1 MKGRKNSRRAPSPY
15 LSAGQTGK
23 HGRTQNTRKPNQ
35 QQEAVD
41 CALLLKTDAGEAQGC
56 QMGIPTRRHQ
66 AANFRSIHG
75 RRKGRRRRRTDQ
87 PNRHSAF
94 LTLQQHLP
102 TSGQHREQVNA
113 ELLCAALPKNLPQS
127 SSPCCLYRRRHSRQ
141 ARRNT
146 QGVKDLTRLLAS
158 RPKFTPCIST
168 DRCPF
173 HALAFTRAPTHSR
186 KTIFTPPCHYS
197 SVHRDTG
204 YTHLT
209 TKPRR
214 FRSDEVPRTTNIYF
228 PLSR

>member
-1 MKGRKNSRRAPSPY
+1 MHETQEEESSKMKTKGIEPILERRANR
-15 LSAGQTGK
+15 Q

-56 QMGIPTRRHQ
+56 QMGIPTRQHQ

-127 SSPCCLYRRRHSRQ
+127 SSALLSVPPTPLSSGTKEHSRSERFD
-141 ARRNT
+141 AT
-146 QGVKDLTRLLAS
+146 A
-158 RPKFTPCIST
+158 CISHQIYT
-168 DRCPF
+168 MYFHGSLPF
-173 HALAFTRAPTHSR
+173 PCLGLYERPYTFQKNHLHASVPLL
-186 KTIFTPPCHYS
+186 KCTP
-197 SVHRDTG
+197 
-204 YTHLT
+204 
-209 TKPRR
+209 
-214 FRSDEVPRTTNIYF
+214 
-228 PLSR
+228 